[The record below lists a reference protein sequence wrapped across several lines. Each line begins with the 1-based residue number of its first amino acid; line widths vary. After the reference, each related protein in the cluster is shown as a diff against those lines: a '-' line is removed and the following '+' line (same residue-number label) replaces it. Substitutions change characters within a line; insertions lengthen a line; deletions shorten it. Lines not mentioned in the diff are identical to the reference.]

1 MNDRFKA
8 KVFWST
14 RWPCKSPGSPT
25 NILVTLQ
32 FACFGSTSCPC
43 SKKGDVVP
51 PRSMRFAFE
60 SLCVLLF
67 ECTDGCPSLSARP
80 SLSQP
85 PRLQASKDLHQ
96 ALVKLYLS
104 VSLYLYIYTYR
115 PPNSMPH
122 HLININWRLHHLLT
136 SAANLFAFCRVS
148 PGLKNRKTLWFFS
161 PRFSRHYFVQSP
173 DCLGHHT
180 RGSFFKNSLT

>member
-104 VSLYLYIYTYR
+104 VSLYLYIYIYIQTTKQHASPPHQYQLASASPSHIRCKFVCFLSCVSRPQEPENALVFLSPLFSALLCAIPRLSR
-115 PPNSMPH
+115 PPH
-122 HLININWRLHHLLT
+122 QR
-136 SAANLFAFCRVS
+136 
-148 PGLKNRKTLWFFS
+148 
-161 PRFSRHYFVQSP
+161 
-173 DCLGHHT
+173 
-180 RGSFFKNSLT
+180 